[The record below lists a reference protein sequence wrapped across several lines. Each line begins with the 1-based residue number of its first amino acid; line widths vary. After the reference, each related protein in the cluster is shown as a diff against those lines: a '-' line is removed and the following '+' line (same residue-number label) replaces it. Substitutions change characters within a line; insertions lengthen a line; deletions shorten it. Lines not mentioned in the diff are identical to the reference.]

1 MTNSALL
8 SLICL
13 SVIQGIT
20 EWLPISSSGLLVIFE
35 EAVMLEDK
43 NKNLLLSEK
52 NFFPLHK
59 AENIFLREVII
70 FANGVPIMYARTV
83 LPRKYLR
90 GRG

>member
-1 MTNSALL
+1 MTNSTLL

-43 NKNLLLSEK
+43 NKNLL
-52 NFFPLHK
+52 F
-59 AENIFLREVII
+59 NIAAHTGSLIAVII
-70 FANGVPIMYARTV
+70 YFKT
-83 LPRKYLR
+83 LFLLF
-90 GRG
+90 